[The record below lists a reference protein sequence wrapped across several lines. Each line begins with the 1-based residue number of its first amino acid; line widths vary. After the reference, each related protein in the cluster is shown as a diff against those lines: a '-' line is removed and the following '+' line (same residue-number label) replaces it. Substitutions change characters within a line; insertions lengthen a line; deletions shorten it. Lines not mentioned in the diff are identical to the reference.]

1 MRHDSTAA
9 RKVRAT
15 RHSRGFSLIE
25 LLIVIAIILIIS
37 AIAIPRV
44 TSTKRMANEVAAIR
58 SCQTINTAQIQYFA
72 QFGRYAS
79 TLNELGPPEGEAGPS
94 PTAANLIEESLVDG
108 VHLGYAFSMIGT
120 PAGYSINADPQSP
133 DAGSRTFYTDHST
146 TVRYRFGSEPAT
158 DSDPPI
164 E

>member
-1 MRHDSTAA
+1 MQR
-9 RKVRAT
+9 RRN
-15 RHSRGFSLIE
+15 RGFTLIE

-37 AIAIPRV
+37 SIAIPRI
-44 TSTKRMANEVAAIR
+44 TSTKRMANEVAAIQ
-58 SCQTINTAQIQYFA
+58 SCRAINTAQIQYFA

-79 TLNELGPPEGEAGPS
+79 ALNELGPAPGDAGPS
-94 PTAANLIEESLVDG
+94 PAAADLLDENLIDG

-120 PAGYSINADPQSP
+120 PAGYSMNADPLAP
-133 DAGSRTFYTDHST
+133 DSGSRTFYTDHST
-146 TVRYRFGSEPAT
+146 TIRHRYGTEPAS

>member
-1 MRHDSTAA
+1 MHRQ
-9 RKVRAT
+9 RQGRN
-15 RHSRGFSLIE
+15 RGFSLIE

-37 AIAIPRV
+37 AIAIPRI

-79 TLNELGPPEGEAGPS
+79 TLMELGPAPGDANPS
-94 PTAANLIEESLVDG
+94 PSAAGLIDESLIDG
-108 VHLGYAFSMIGT
+108 IHLGYAFSMIGT
-120 PAGYSINADPQSP
+120 PAGYSVNADPQSP
-133 DAGSRTFYTDHST
+133 DSGSRTFYTDHST
-146 TVRYRFGSEPAT
+146 TVRFRYGTEPAS
-158 DSDPPI
+158 DRDPPI

>member
-1 MRHDSTAA
+1 MR
-9 RKVRAT
+9 RR
-15 RHSRGFSLIE
+15 RNRGFSLIE

-58 SCQTINTAQIQYFA
+58 SCQAVNTAQIQYFA

-79 TLNELGPPEGEAGPS
+79 TLNELGPAPGDAGPT
-94 PTAANLIEESLVDG
+94 PAAANLLDENLIDG
-108 VHLGYAFSMIGT
+108 IHLGYAFSMIGT
-120 PAGYSINADPQSP
+120 PAGYSLNADPQST
-133 DAGSRTFYTDHST
+133 DSGSRTFYTDHST
-146 TVRYRFGSEPAT
+146 TVRYRYGTDPASDT
-158 DSDPPI
+158 DPPI

>member
-1 MRHDSTAA
+1 MGRGRQRRDC
-9 RKVRAT
+9 
-15 RHSRGFSLIE
+15 GFSLIE

-37 AIAIPRV
+37 AIAIPRI

-79 TLNELGPPEGEAGPS
+79 TLLELGPPPGDAAPS
-94 PTAANLIEESLVDG
+94 PAAASLMDESLVDG
-108 VHLGYAFSMIGT
+108 IHLGYAFSMIGT
-120 PAGYSINADPQSP
+120 PAGYSVNADPQSP
-133 DAGSRTFYTDHST
+133 DSGGRTFYTDHST
-146 TVRYRFGSEPAT
+146 TVRFRYGTEPAT
-158 DSDPPI
+158 DTDPPI